1 MDNKSDQKTFYVRTA
16 AFPLEQNEKMSDL
29 QNVIIFRAHD
39 TCQAAWDEVKSLY
52 TKDSQCLYGICQ
64 NLTSVI
70 AARQF
75 DGTMVDYLGKVNGLL
90 FDFNEL
96 LPLTSTP
103 DEELEQLQSFF
114 MLLALYGPLTEY
126 SLVLDHILGSPNIP
140 TINSA
145 WSTLLL
151 VLAKPFVDVD
161 VPPPYVDSSAL
172 TQRILGHKHS
182 LRALVLSIPFPFF
195 SVDKDLSLG
204 WTIGTGCELHGLYQ
218 LNTFAHAGF
227 VVDSLLFIHAQW
239 GHPSLAKLQKMYFPI
254 CNLPAQPI
262 GERHALCSIGPTQS
276 LKGALIVL
284 FLSFLI
290 SNIKFPMGNKSDPKA
305 GATAVPPPR
314 IGKREGENEDE
325 QQVNAKK
332 HKRHEVAEEQR
343 IMDEIVSDDSFE
355 DFEPDKNPEAKKDSL
370 SKQEKKGK
378 PDSANCS
385 GSLESLAD
393 GSEEGKGNMDIDEGN
408 HSEECNEETL
418 EKMQVLMDAASNAQQ
433 YDLKNVENDSF
444 SNSSDDDNESDDN
457 GSDVIEKPHMPVKS
471 SENSEKGI
479 EEKDPKAPQ
488 ENPKMLA
495 TPNERNAGS
504 KTIVTRNL
512 SYSVERADLENLF
525 KECGEIVDVRLHT
538 DAEGRFRGFGH
549 VEFATAEAAQNA
561 LQLNNTELLRCRI
574 RVVIAP
580 QKNKHRSCV
589 LHHRSVESME
599 AVRFK
604 KFCKGRIQA
613 VRIWFSDCCLGFEVW
628 EFGETKSKRVGFG
641 LVGREWEGFGFHV
654 ISSNSSHSFQR
665 SEGTQP
671 VKGSE
676 ISGDCEQETEPKL
689 IATCKEPSATSKTIY
704 AKNLAYSMEQ
714 DDMEYLFKNCG
725 EIVSI
730 RLHTDHNRRFKGYGH
745 VEFAT
750 TEAAQ
755 KSIGGHQVVV
765 LVRIGASLLH
775 GCGVHTPHGAAAV
788 ATLRLGLPRHTLL
801 ELLPHLN
808 MLLVVLNTALELNN
822 TVYLGRRVGVFIAK
836 GKGEYTS
843 NRSGS
848 NGQEVKNTGWC
859 NWSKSFHQSEQTK
872 PIKSTESS
880 EYCEE
885 EVEGKASNSSWE
897 SSKRVATLKEQ
908 NAPSKT
914 IYVKNLSYRV
924 ERADMENLFKEC
936 GKIVDVH
943 LHRNPDGRLN
953 GFGQVEFATAEAAKK
968 ALELHNTELLRRPI
982 GVDLAEEK
990 GEYTYSRSNW
1000 SNSFQKCERDQSPTV
1015 FVTGFDSSLPAEK
1028 IKASLEEHFGSCGE
1042 IQRISIPTFHDSGAV
1057 KGFAH
1062 LGFKDVVSVRKALH
1076 LDQNELGGF
1085 HLRVEKAKPR
1095 RENQGIG
1102 GGRGGGGGHQFGGR
1116 DGSGYTSRM
1125 GWGRS
1130 GGGGWHSLH
1139 FSDEGTVCLPKDKG
1153 GLGIKDLKTFNTA
1166 LLGKWRWDLFQQQG
1180 ELWARIL
1187 DSKYG
1192 GWRSLAEGIRGSNES
1207 PWWKDLMMVLHQQQ
1221 RSTALKNEIAW
1232 RVGCGDKIRFWE
1244 DCWTGADM
1252 GSHTNAGW
1260 EWNYIWRRSLFDN
1273 EVDMADGFLG
1283 ETTQTTIQPHR
1294 ADTWVW
1300 KPDPSGQYST
1310 KSAYDQLLGESLG
1323 GNLDGAFEE
1332 LWKLRIPAKTTFFAW
1347 RLIRDQLPTKSN
1359 LRRRQ
1364 VEVNDMMCPFCRNK
1378 EEDAAHL
1385 FFNCSKTLP
1394 LWWESLSWVNILGA
1408 FPQNPRHHFLQHGS
1422 GNVGGIKPNR
1432 WKCWWG
1438 GRPTLTHDNY
1448 CSRCCNFFGG
1458 LIAEFWDL
1466 CNSVNWIAFVATW
1479 SLQ

>member
-1 MDNKSDQKTFYVRTA
+1 MD
-16 AFPLEQNEKMSDL
+16 
-29 QNVIIFRAHD
+29 
-39 TCQAAWDEVKSLY
+39 
-52 TKDSQCLYGICQ
+52 
-64 NLTSVI
+64 
-70 AARQF
+70 
-75 DGTMVDYLGKVNGLL
+75 
-90 FDFNEL
+90 
-96 LPLTSTP
+96 
-103 DEELEQLQSFF
+103 
-114 MLLALYGPLTEY
+114 
-126 SLVLDHILGSPNIP
+126 
-140 TINSA
+140 
-145 WSTLLL
+145 
-151 VLAKPFVDVD
+151 
-161 VPPPYVDSSAL
+161 
-172 TQRILGHKHS
+172 
-182 LRALVLSIPFPFF
+182 
-195 SVDKDLSLG
+195 
-204 WTIGTGCELHGLYQ
+204 
-218 LNTFAHAGF
+218 
-227 VVDSLLFIHAQW
+227 
-239 GHPSLAKLQKMYFPI
+239 
-254 CNLPAQPI
+254 
-262 GERHALCSIGPTQS
+262 
-276 LKGALIVL
+276 
-284 FLSFLI
+284 
-290 SNIKFPMGNKSDPKA
+290 NKSDPKA

-385 GSLESLAD
+385 SSLESLAD

-418 EKMQVLMDAASNAQQ
+418 EKMQVL
-433 YDLKNVENDSF
+433 
-444 SNSSDDDNESDDN
+444 
-457 GSDVIEKPHMPVKS
+457 PVKS

-488 ENPKMLA
+488 ENPKILA

-580 QKNKHRSCV
+580 QKNKHRS
-589 LHHRSVESME
+589 
-599 AVRFK
+599 
-604 KFCKGRIQA
+604 
-613 VRIWFSDCCLGFEVW
+613 
-628 EFGETKSKRVGFG
+628 
-641 LVGREWEGFGFHV
+641 FHV

-689 IATCKEPSATSKTIY
+689 IATCKEPSATSKAIY

-730 RLHTDHNRRFKGYGH
+730 HLHTDHNGRFKGYGH

-755 KSIGGHQVVV
+755 K
-765 LVRIGASLLH
+765 
-775 GCGVHTPHGAAAV
+775 
-788 ATLRLGLPRHTLL
+788 
-801 ELLPHLN
+801 
-808 MLLVVLNTALELNN
+808 ALELNN

-843 NRSGS
+843 NRS
-848 NGQEVKNTGWC
+848 

-1139 FSDEGTVCLPKDKG
+1139 FSDEGTGSWLREMIINI
-1153 GLGIKDLKTFNTA
+1153 GL
-1166 LLGKWRWDLFQQQG
+1166 
-1180 ELWARIL
+1180 
-1187 DSKYG
+1187 
-1192 GWRSLAEGIRGSNES
+1192 
-1207 PWWKDLMMVLHQQQ
+1207 
-1221 RSTALKNEIAW
+1221 
-1232 RVGCGDKIRFWE
+1232 
-1244 DCWTGADM
+1244 
-1252 GSHTNAGW
+1252 
-1260 EWNYIWRRSLFDN
+1260 
-1273 EVDMADGFLG
+1273 
-1283 ETTQTTIQPHR
+1283 
-1294 ADTWVW
+1294 
-1300 KPDPSGQYST
+1300 
-1310 KSAYDQLLGESLG
+1310 
-1323 GNLDGAFEE
+1323 
-1332 LWKLRIPAKTTFFAW
+1332 
-1347 RLIRDQLPTKSN
+1347 
-1359 LRRRQ
+1359 
-1364 VEVNDMMCPFCRNK
+1364 RNW
-1378 EEDAAHL
+1378 
-1385 FFNCSKTLP
+1385 F
-1394 LWWESLSWVNILGA
+1394 
-1408 FPQNPRHHFLQHGS
+1408 
-1422 GNVGGIKPNR
+1422 
-1432 WKCWWG
+1432 
-1438 GRPTLTHDNY
+1438 
-1448 CSRCCNFFGG
+1448 
-1458 LIAEFWDL
+1458 
-1466 CNSVNWIAFVATW
+1466 
-1479 SLQ
+1479 

>member
-1 MDNKSDQKTFYVRTA
+1 
-16 AFPLEQNEKMSDL
+16 
-29 QNVIIFRAHD
+29 
-39 TCQAAWDEVKSLY
+39 
-52 TKDSQCLYGICQ
+52 
-64 NLTSVI
+64 
-70 AARQF
+70 
-75 DGTMVDYLGKVNGLL
+75 
-90 FDFNEL
+90 
-96 LPLTSTP
+96 
-103 DEELEQLQSFF
+103 
-114 MLLALYGPLTEY
+114 
-126 SLVLDHILGSPNIP
+126 
-140 TINSA
+140 
-145 WSTLLL
+145 
-151 VLAKPFVDVD
+151 
-161 VPPPYVDSSAL
+161 
-172 TQRILGHKHS
+172 
-182 LRALVLSIPFPFF
+182 
-195 SVDKDLSLG
+195 
-204 WTIGTGCELHGLYQ
+204 
-218 LNTFAHAGF
+218 
-227 VVDSLLFIHAQW
+227 
-239 GHPSLAKLQKMYFPI
+239 
-254 CNLPAQPI
+254 
-262 GERHALCSIGPTQS
+262 
-276 LKGALIVL
+276 
-284 FLSFLI
+284 
-290 SNIKFPMGNKSDPKA
+290 
-305 GATAVPPPR
+305 
-314 IGKREGENEDE
+314 
-325 QQVNAKK
+325 
-332 HKRHEVAEEQR
+332 
-343 IMDEIVSDDSFE
+343 MDEIVSDDSFE

-385 GSLESLAD
+385 SSLESLAD

-488 ENPKMLA
+488 ENPKILA

-580 QKNKHRSCV
+580 QKNKHRSYNENFLAGDKVKSWEDRWICRDQSLAEKYPRLYLISSQQQQLIGQVGEHINSSWEWRFIWRRPLFDSEVDLAITFLSEVDGQVILTHGAVRWVWVADQSGIYSTQSAYEVLREGVAEENLEDCFRVLWKIRIPSKIAIFVWRLLRDRLPTKSNLQARQVQIPDLNCPFCGRMEEDASHLFIHCSKIQPLWWDSMSWINLKGALPLSPKQLFMQYSFLQEDGRRNRRWQYWWLAITWTTWQLRNRILFSGATFDGNKLVEDATFLMWTWLHNLEKDFTIHFNHCCV

-689 IATCKEPSATSKTIY
+689 IATCKEPSATSKAIY

-730 RLHTDHNRRFKGYGH
+730 HLHTDHNGRFKGYGH

-808 MLLVVLNTALELNN
+808 MLLVVLNTISPFKLLPDLNELGHFSSLRSDSSAKSNVGMSLIPSPSFSFGRHTVSHLIQAILFWSSPPPHRNLLCKRTSLSTTFLGTLVPCLTLSWICSNRNTKVHKRNGQQTTVEALELNN

-843 NRSGS
+843 NRS
-848 NGQEVKNTGWC
+848 

-1139 FSDEGTVCLPKDKG
+1139 FSDEGTDKG

-1221 RSTALKNEIAW
+1221 RSTVLKNEIAW
-1232 RVGCGDKIRFWE
+1232 REGCGDKIRFWE
-1244 DCWTGADM
+1244 DCWTGAD
-1252 GSHTNAGW
+1252 GRQHRQQSNHI
-1260 EWNYIWRRSLFDN
+1260 EQIL
-1273 EVDMADGFLG
+1273 GF
-1283 ETTQTTIQPHR
+1283 
-1294 ADTWVW
+1294 
-1300 KPDPSGQYST
+1300 
-1310 KSAYDQLLGESLG
+1310 
-1323 GNLDGAFEE
+1323 GNL
-1332 LWKLRIPAKTTFFAW
+1332 I
-1347 RLIRDQLPTKSN
+1347 
-1359 LRRRQ
+1359 Q
-1364 VEVNDMMCPFCRNK
+1364 VDNTQQK
-1378 EEDAAHL
+1378 
-1385 FFNCSKTLP
+1385 
-1394 LWWESLSWVNILGA
+1394 
-1408 FPQNPRHHFLQHGS
+1408 
-1422 GNVGGIKPNR
+1422 
-1432 WKCWWG
+1432 G